1 VGEQEIPTAKLFAKV
16 PSTAYDRL
24 IMRHRYEDDTQLAF
38 SYHEAATRLAS
49 TYKGDPIDDR
59 LLLPFL
65 SLYRQAFELQMKETI
80 REFASL
86 RRRFHA
92 GNTADVASKTIE
104 DRLRHKIGHNL
115 HGLLTELQKHYVA
128 LEIDGSF
135 PKSTEK
141 LLLLLHDADASGTA
155 FRYTGGLPDTED
167 RLDFPDLVRLLDDEF
182 RLLGGFRDY
191 VTELYAAGPQPE
203 DEDWD

>member
-1 VGEQEIPTAKLFAKV
+1 MGERDIPTAKLFAKV
-16 PSTAYDRL
+16 PSTAYNRL
-24 IMRHRYEDDTQLAF
+24 IMRHRYEDDTHLAF
-38 SYHEAATRLAS
+38 AYHEAATRLAG

-86 RRRFHA
+86 RRRFHSSGA
-92 GNTADVASKTIE
+92 PDLASKAIE
-104 DRLRHKIGHNL
+104 ERLQRKVGHNL
-115 HGLLTELQKHYVA
+115 HALLVELQKHYAA
-128 LEIDGSF
+128 LEVDGSF
-135 PKSTEK
+135 PKSIEQ

-167 RLDFPDLVRLLDDEF
+167 RLDFPDLVQLLDDEF
-182 RLLGGFRDY
+182 QLLGGVRDY

-203 DEDWD
+203 DEGWY